1 RLNRKGALVLDISV
15 RNHAKAWTRLME
27 TAGFPIAMAEQLQP
41 VLAGKSTSTTMLYVD
56 TITVE
61 QAKAWLERLKLADY
75 WNVPE
80 YRTDGVCRSLL
91 LYTLEGTGQ
100 QQVAYSFGLS
110 KWSDLPA
117 DPSAKQAIALV
128 YQPNRKTTSFS
139 RELFRHISQ
148 LQGPRPDKL
157 TLIIMLRT
165 EK

>member
-1 RLNRKGALVLDISV
+1 
-15 RNHAKAWTRLME
+15 
-27 TAGFPIAMAEQLQP
+27 
-41 VLAGKSTSTTMLYVD
+41 
-56 TITVE
+56 
-61 QAKAWLERLKLADY
+61 
-75 WNVPE
+75 
-80 YRTDGVCRSLL
+80 
-91 LYTLEGTGQ
+91 
-100 QQVAYSFGLS
+100 QQVAYSFGLR
-110 KWSDLPA
+110 KCSDLPA